1 MQYACMP
8 VNITIRDVPD
18 AVRDELSVRA
28 AAEGKSMQE
37 YLRGELVRISESA
50 TVADWL
56 KSVRERKAVYN
67 TRLTADRITEARDQD
82 RK

>member
-50 TVADWL
+50 SVADWL